1 MITDFDP
8 PLSFPTTRRLQPRR
22 SVPPPTLLS
31 ESSQIRQPMARAVR
45 ALRTVTMPPAQD
57 PPPSE
62 GRRQET
68 RPSKPNA
75 NVAKLVQHPV
85 LVAPAPLRQAQGTLQ
100 TPEASASAPV
110 DRWAGRAPNE
120 ADFVLRLYLRDIL
133 PIPLL
138 SAEEEM
144 ELGQQA
150 RGGNAAARERLVL
163 SHLRLVVH
171 LAFEYR
177 GLGQALPDLISEGN
191 IGLILAAERFDPGFG
206 ARFATYATAWVKQR
220 MRRALS
226 NHSRLVRLPSGVV
239 ESMARIK
246 LAEERLLAAL
256 GRTPTEFELVKD
268 PQLGLGL
275 GAVTRLR
282 QSANQTYVPL
292 HATRADEDGL
302 ELAQTLADPQ
312 SAAPFE
318 ALEEQ
323 EERVLLHQLLQTL
336 EPRAAL
342 VLRLRF
348 GLDDGRQRTLEEV
361 GQRVGLVRQRVQQI
375 EASSLQRLR
384 KRGRTV
390 GLQSKAA

>member
-1 MITDFDP
+1 
-8 PLSFPTTRRLQPRR
+8 
-22 SVPPPTLLS
+22 
-31 ESSQIRQPMARAVR
+31 MARAVR

-68 RPSKPNA
+68 RRSKPDA
-75 NVAKLVQHPV
+75 NRAKVVQHPV
-85 LVAPAPLRQAQGTLQ
+85 LVAPEPLRQAQGTLQ

-256 GRTPTEFELVKD
+256 GRTPTEFELAQD

-318 ALEEQ
+318 ALEEE

>member
-1 MITDFDP
+1 M
-8 PLSFPTTRRLQPRR
+8 
-22 SVPPPTLLS
+22 
-31 ESSQIRQPMARAVR
+31 
-45 ALRTVTMPPAQD
+45 
-57 PPPSE
+57 
-62 GRRQET
+62 
-68 RPSKPNA
+68 
-75 NVAKLVQHPV
+75 
-85 LVAPAPLRQAQGTLQ
+85 
-100 TPEASASAPV
+100 
-110 DRWAGRAPNE
+110 
-120 ADFVLRLYLRDIL
+120 
-133 PIPLL
+133 
-138 SAEEEM
+138 
-144 ELGQQA
+144 
-150 RGGNAAARERLVL
+150 
-163 SHLRLVVH
+163 
-171 LAFEYR
+171 
-177 GLGQALPDLISEGN
+177 
-191 IGLILAAERFDPGFG
+191 
-206 ARFATYATAWVKQR
+206 
-220 MRRALS
+220 
-226 NHSRLVRLPSGVV
+226 
-239 ESMARIK
+239 
-246 LAEERLLAAL
+246 LAEEQLLAAS
-256 GRTPTEFELVKD
+256 GRTHTEFELAQD

-275 GAVTRLR
+275 GAVARLR